1 MDYLNE
7 KLNQLEQAIT
17 KWKESLDAKFSDLN
31 RDAAIQ
37 RFEFTFELFWKSVKI
52 YLKEKEKIECVS
64 PRSCFREIK
73 KIFGLSAAEI
83 ELCLKMADDRNLSV
97 HTYSEKMATALYKR
111 LKKYCK
117 ITEKIYKKMNINHQ

>member
-7 KLNQLEQAIT
+7 KLNQLEQAII
-17 KWKESLDAKFSDLN
+17 KWEKSLDAKFTDLN

-73 KIFGLSAAEI
+73 KIFNLSESEI

-97 HTYSEKMATALYKR
+97 HTYSEKMANALYKK
-111 LKKYCK
+111 LKKYWK
-117 ITEKIYKKMNINHQ
+117 ITEKIYKKLI

>member
-7 KLNQLEQAIT
+7 KLNQMEQAIV

-73 KIFGLSAAEI
+73 KIFNLTNAEI

-111 LKKYCK
+111 LKRYWK
-117 ITEKIYKKMNINHQ
+117 ITEKIYRKMK

>member
-7 KLNQLEQAIT
+7 KLNQMEQAIV

-73 KIFGLSAAEI
+73 KIFNLTNAEI
-83 ELCLKMADDRNLSV
+83 
-97 HTYSEKMATALYKR
+97 
-111 LKKYCK
+111 
-117 ITEKIYKKMNINHQ
+117 